1 MDDKRHLVAKL
12 VSPNKAG
19 VGDYVFV
26 LAGPGPSGLDI
37 VRVTDVAP
45 DGRLRV
51 EGDERYYALRQI
63 PTGVESAEGAVS
75 GRHLPNCWG
84 IHRDRALA
92 KISGRKSDEAR
103 TSSAGR
109 NCPSAAL
116 KSAAMK
122 RDT

>member
-51 EGDERYYALRQI
+51 EGDERYYARARFL
-63 PTGVESAEGAVS
+63 PASKSAEGAVS

-92 KISGRKSDEAR
+92 KISGRKSDERAR
-103 TSSAGR
+103 RRPAGTAHQQ
-109 NCPSAAL
+109 P
-116 KSAAMK
+116 
-122 RDT
+122 